1 MTRNLGT
8 INGVLINEDKDGRV
22 WYRAGAS
29 IDADGANGQNG
40 QPVAYNDTDTGS
52 DWLAN
57 GGMRVNADGVVVRTG
72 TSEIAILDSNGKPR
86 VFEGGL
92 IASKTWY
99 KYPGLKA
106 DDPAAYVD
114 SETVPYVVVPPL
126 IVKETKGV
134 VRGCMARVTYKG
146 KTVICVVADKGPS
159 NRIGE
164 ISIAAARAL
173 DINPSPKNGGLKDHL
188 VDYELW
194 PDTAADGFVL
204 EPA

>member
-1 MTRNLGT
+1 MARILGK
-8 INGVLINEDKDGRV
+8 INEVVINEDDNQRV

-57 GGMRVNADGVVVRTG
+57 GGMKLVDGVVVRTG
-72 TSEIAILDSNGKPR
+72 TSAIAILGPNGQPR
-86 VFEGGL
+86 VFPGGL

-99 KYPGLKA
+99 VYPGISHDL
-106 DDPAAYVD
+106 PEAYVD
-114 SETVPYVVVPPL
+114 SETIPYVVVPPL
-126 IVKETKGV
+126 IVKDTEGV
-134 VRGCMARVTYKG
+134 VRGCKALVTYNG
-146 KTVICVVADKGPS
+146 KSIWCVVADKGPT

-173 DINPSPKNGGLKDHL
+173 GIKSSPKNGGFKEHL

-194 PDTAADGFVL
+194 PGQAADGFVL
-204 EPA
+204 QPA